1 MWMISDLLHAP
12 KLVLWP
18 SGVYRD
24 VPILSDDDLALLP
37 TVPVVVV
44 VVLFTKLVIVSLC

>member
-1 MWMISDLLHAP
+1 MWMISDLLHA
-12 KLVLWP
+12 LNLYF
-18 SGVYRD
+18 GHLLYRD